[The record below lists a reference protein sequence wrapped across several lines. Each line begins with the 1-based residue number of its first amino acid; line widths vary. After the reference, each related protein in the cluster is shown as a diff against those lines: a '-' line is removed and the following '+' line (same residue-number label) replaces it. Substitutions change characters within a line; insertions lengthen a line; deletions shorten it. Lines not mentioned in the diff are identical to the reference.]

1 MPLQAILLAAE
12 EGSGTPNPLLPAI
25 YDITWS
31 LVVAVVIGLAFY
43 RYVMPRF
50 TQVLDER
57 TARIEGGLSKAE
69 QAQAEAAAVL
79 AEYRQQLADARTDAA
94 RIREEARAE
103 GERIVAEA
111 RVKAS
116 DDAARL
122 VENAHRQ
129 VEAERTQAAVA
140 LRAEVGA
147 LATELA
153 SRIIGESLADEARQS
168 RVIDRFLDEIEASA
182 AGTATKEA

>member
-69 QAQAEAAAVL
+69 QAEAEAAAVL

-103 GERIVAEA
+103 GERI
-111 RVKAS
+111 
-116 DDAARL
+116 
-122 VENAHRQ
+122 
-129 VEAERTQAAVA
+129 
-140 LRAEVGA
+140 
-147 LATELA
+147 
-153 SRIIGESLADEARQS
+153 
-168 RVIDRFLDEIEASA
+168 
-182 AGTATKEA
+182 